1 MNSEYGLQR
10 ESELYRLEYIYTQRK
25 KGRIACLHSKKA
37 VGNNNRLITLL
48 TWKGLGTARTKRSSH
63 IFH

>member
-1 MNSEYGLQR
+1 ML
-10 ESELYRLEYIYTQRK
+10 LENIQRK
-25 KGRIACLHSKKA
+25 VRRIACSSLLAFEKA

-63 IFH
+63 IFL